1 MEEGEE
7 ELIQVLEDK
16 YDVFKDKLIE
26 VVSYYNIDI
35 IYSVLFVY
43 VI

>member
-26 VVSYYNIDI
+26 VVSDW
-35 IYSVLFVY
+35 
-43 VI
+43 

>member
-26 VVSYYNIDI
+26 VVSDWYI
-35 IYSVLFVY
+35 ILKLFIVY
-43 VI
+43 